1 MNPSVP
7 APEGMPEV
15 GAVAPVRKTGRK
27 KGKRLKKILIAA
39 VVLAAAVVLVYLWR
53 HRPVAESNTQYI
65 DSTVTRGDIS
75 VSISGPGA
83 IAPNNQYEVIALV
96 QGEILESPF
105 EEGQVVE
112 KGDILYRIDPE
123 NAINNIDKA
132 QTALERSELSYEQTL
147 NGTKVDYPNITASIG
162 GIITMLY
169 VEDGDNIQT
178 GGRVADIVDSD
189 HLLLTL
195 PFNEGDATALTVG
208 AAARVYLEDSD
219 IAIAGSVRR
228 VYDAVSV
235 SATGAPVRSVEILLD
250 NPGAVGEGDRA
261 TALVGSI
268 ACNDAGIIGY
278 LDTKTVT
285 ARSGGKIQGLTVRQG
300 DRVSAGQ
307 RLAVVTFDAG
317 SSTELQI
324 RSASLGVKDA
334 QLNLENA
341 EAQLDDYVITAPIS
355 GTVLKKTSKAGDT
368 LDTTNTRTVMAI
380 IADMSQVTFDISVD
394 ELDISSVEVGQ
405 TVEVT
410 ADALP
415 SSVFVGRVDSIS
427 MLGTTQNGVTT
438 YPVKV
443 VIEDHE
449 GLLPGMNVNGAI
461 LFETAEN
468 VLRVPAAAVIR
479 GNFVLL
485 KLTEGQTEEAARQE
499 HALSSAPAADGGR
512 APFGGGTGAADGDA
526 PAGAPSGR
534 GAYGGGAD
542 AADGGAPAGAPP
554 GRGTYGG
561 GADAADSNAPAG
573 APPDRG
579 AYGGGAD
586 AADSDAPAG
595 ERPAANRA
603 EAPAGYVYIQVRTG
617 INDDT
622 WIEIT
627 DGLREGDVVATQV
640 NISSTSNG
648 FLGMQSMGGGGM
660 MSGGARP
667 AMPAGGNA
675 TFSRGG

>member
-7 APEGMPEV
+7 APERIPES
-15 GAVAPVRKTGRK
+15 GAATPVEKKAGRRKT
-27 KGKRLKKILIAA
+27 GKRLKKILIIVA
-39 VVLAAAVVLVYLWR
+39 VVVAALVLLYLWR
-53 HRPVAESNTQYI
+53 HRPVEEGGTRYI
-65 DSTVTRGDIS
+65 DSTVTRGNIS

-105 EEGQVVE
+105 EEGQEVE

-123 NAINNIDKA
+123 NAINNIDRA
-132 QTALERSELSYEQTL
+132 RTSLERAELSYEQTL
-147 NGTKVDYPNITASIG
+147 NGTKVDYPNVTASIG
-162 GIITMLY
+162 GIITTLY

-195 PFNEGDATALTVG
+195 PFNEDAAATLSVG
-208 AAARVYLEDSD
+208 AAATAYLEDSD

-235 SATGAPVRSVEILLD
+235 SATGAPVRNVEILLE

-261 TALVGSI
+261 TALVGSV
-268 ACNDAGIIGY
+268 ACNDAGTVGY

-334 QLNLENA
+334 QLTLENA
-341 EAQLDDYVITAPIS
+341 EAQLDDYVITAPIG
-355 GTVLKKTSKAGDT
+355 GTILKKTSKAGDT
-368 LDTTNTRTVMAI
+368 LDATNTRTVMAI

-394 ELDISSVEVGQ
+394 ELDISRVEVGQ

-415 SSVFVGRVDSIS
+415 GSVFMGAVDSIS
-427 MLGTTQNGVTT
+427 MLGVTQNGVTT

-443 VIEDHE
+443 VVKDHK
-449 GLLPGMNVNGAI
+449 GLLPGMNVTGAI
-461 LFETAEN
+461 LFESAEN

-485 KLTEGQTEEAARQE
+485 KLAEGQTEEDARRE
-499 HALSSAPAADGGR
+499 HALSSAGANGGASFDGS
-512 APFGGGTGAADGDA
+512 FGGAAGEGTPPGRGNFGGAEGARGEPPPGGFGGTARNAGAADRADTP
-526 PAGAPSGR
+526 PAENA
-534 GAYGGGAD
+534 GGAEIS
-542 AADGGAPAGAPP
+542 ADGGA
-554 GRGTYGG
+554 
-561 GADAADSNAPAG
+561 
-573 APPDRG
+573 
-579 AYGGGAD
+579 
-586 AADSDAPAG
+586 
-595 ERPAANRA
+595 ERPSANQAA
-603 EAPAGYVYIQVRTG
+603 APAGYAYIQVRTG
-617 INDDT
+617 INDET

-627 DGLREGDVVATQV
+627 DGLREDDVVAIQV
-640 NISSTSNG
+640 NISNANNG
-648 FLGMQSMGGGGM
+648 FFGMGGMGGGM
-660 MSGGARP
+660 GGAARS
-667 AMPAGGNA
+667 MPAGGA
-675 TFSRGG
+675 TFSAGRG